1 MSKIGQTS
9 QVMDSFKRK
18 KLMSNEGSISTS
30 KMLKKS
36 YSDKNMLRGRPPKM
50 PKRAENGRE
59 SQGVG
64 EA

>member
-1 MSKIGQTS
+1 
-9 QVMDSFKRK
+9 
-18 KLMSNEGSISTS
+18 MSNEGSISTS